1 MNNTKVP
8 NALIHE
14 TSPYLLQHAYNPVH
28 WLSWNEETLN
38 RARAEKKM
46 LIVSIGYAACHWCH
60 VMEHEC
66 FEDEEVARV
75 MNENF
80 LCIKVDR
87 EERPDVDD
95 VYMTACQLVNQRGC
109 GWPLNAFAMPDGS
122 PVWATTYHPKT
133 QWIHLLN
140 QINTTYQQQPE
151 RLIKAANDLT
161 NGIKNHD
168 HIFNTNSENIEQHL
182 IHTIM
187 MDFMAVMD
195 FENGGRKGAPK
206 FPMPNTLEC
215 LMKYYVFSKEE
226 RIIDIVELTLDKMAM
241 GGLYDQLYG
250 GWARYSVDDI
260 WMVPHF
266 EKMLYDNAQLIY
278 VYSLAYQKNKKPLY
292 QKVVAETID
301 FMKNEWLHESGCF
314 YSAYDADSEGI
325 EGKYYTWT
333 YEEIKEQIE
342 DPVHLKLFCDY
353 FSIEIEGNFEETNV
367 LHRTDENNLVEK
379 YEISIDEINS
389 IIDRYKKIL
398 LSTRNTRTKPLLDH
412 KLLTSWNA
420 LAAKGLIQA
429 HQTFGNDEYLILA
442 KSCLQYL
449 TNQCMDGEGKLLR
462 TKVSSGNNING
473 FLEDYSTTIDALI
486 KMYEVTFE
494 EDNLF
499 KAKKLVDYVL
509 KYFETSNGVMFHFT
523 SILEPALAVRKIE
536 TSDNVISSS
545 NSILARCL
553 YKLGYLLSNDDY
565 TARAGKMVGSI
576 MDYISKSRA
585 PHFYANWCSAFIEQR
600 CNQGELVIVG
610 KNSIKFNTSLQ
621 NKFYLN
627 LIIAGSPESSELKL
641 MDDKQSG
648 DETQFYLCE
657 NGHCHLP
664 TDDGH
669 QIEAY
674 LNKV

>member
-1 MNNTKVP
+1 MNDEKIP
-8 NALIHE
+8 NALISE

-28 WLSWNEETLN
+28 WFSWNEETLN
-38 RARAEKKM
+38 RARIENKM

-60 VMEHEC
+60 VMEREC
-66 FEDEEVARV
+66 FEDTEVAKV

-122 PVWATTYHPKT
+122 PVWATTYHPKA

-168 HIFNTNSENIEQHL
+168 RIFNSNFENVDQHL
-182 IHTIM
+182 IHNIM
-187 MDFMAVMD
+187 MDFMSVMD

-226 RIIDIVELTLDKMAM
+226 RIFSIVELTLDKMAM
-241 GGLYDQLYG
+241 GGIYDQLYG

-278 VYSLAYQKNKKPLY
+278 VYSMAYQKNKKHLY
-292 QKVVAETID
+292 QKAVTETIE
-301 FMKNEWLHESGCF
+301 FMKKDWLHENGGF
-314 YSAYDADSEGI
+314 YSAYDADSEGV

-333 YEEIKEQIE
+333 YEEIKEQIK
-342 DPVHLKLFCDY
+342 DPIHLQLFSAY
-353 FSIEIEGNFEETNV
+353 FSIETEGNFEETNV
-367 LHRTDENNLVEK
+367 LHRTEENALTQK
-379 YEISIDEINS
+379 FGISIGELNS
-389 IIDRYKKIL
+389 IIDHYKNIL
-398 LSTRNTRTKPLLDH
+398 LAIRNTRTKPLLDH
-412 KLLTSWNA
+412 KILTSWNA
-420 LAAKGLIQA
+420 LAAKGLMQA
-429 HQTFGNDEYLILA
+429 YQTFGNEEYLNLA
-442 KSCLQYL
+442 KSCLHYL
-449 TNQCMDGEGKLLR
+449 TAHCMDDEGKLLR
-462 TKVSSGNNING
+462 TNANSPNVING
-473 FLEDYSTTIDALI
+473 FLEDYATTIDALI
-486 KMYEVTFE
+486 KMYEMTFDE
-494 EDNLF
+494 ENLF
-499 KAKKLVDYVL
+499 LAKKLNEYVL
-509 KYFETSNGVMFHFT
+509 KYFETTDGIMFHYT
-523 SILEPALAVRKIE
+523 SILEPSLAVRKIE

-545 NSILARCL
+545 NSIMARCL
-553 YKLGYLLSNDDY
+553 YKLGYLLSNEEY
-565 TARAGKMVGSI
+565 TARAEKMVGSM
-576 MDYISKSRA
+576 MDYISKIRA

-600 CNQGELVIVG
+600 CNQGELVITG
-610 KNSIKFNTSLQ
+610 KHSLLINAEMQ

-627 LIIAGSPESSELKL
+627 LLTAGSHTSSQLKL
-641 MDDKQSG
+641 MDDKQNG
-648 DETQFYLCE
+648 DKTLFYLCE
-657 NGHCHLP
+657 NGICHLP

-669 QIEAY
+669 QIEVY
-674 LNKV
+674 LNNY